1 MQTTPQHMKG
11 YTYKKLMMLLCIICT
26 YTLISN
32 TYALTTVRIAA
43 PQTKHD
49 KRFEHKYDVI
59 STALKLTEAEYGSF
73 TIKSEL
79 PLLQGK
85 RMIDGVAKGDIINIS
100 IGPYN
105 KDWDENTLTIPVPI
119 RGGAL
124 SYRLLL
130 IHKKDIERYQHVK
143 TIEDLKNF
151 NAGVLSTWATK
162 ELLQHQ
168 KLPTI
173 DSNHYSGLFVMLNNH
188 RFDYIARGIY
198 EIFDELIAY
207 AGQLNNIIIEPTLAI
222 YAPTYTLVYVSPN
235 YPKLAERLH
244 KGLLLMEKNGDLKR
258 IFNHYYGDSV
268 KKSNIA
274 NRTILHL
281 TPPPELTFITPLNI
295 NYVTHK
301 TTQPLKIKALQD

>member
-1 MQTTPQHMKG
+1 MQATAHHMKD
-11 YTYKKLMMLLCIICT
+11 YIYKKFILFLYTVCAHILL
-26 YTLISN
+26 SN
-32 TYALTTVRIAA
+32 AHALTTVKIAA

-59 STALKLTEAEYGSF
+59 NTALKLTEAEYGSF

-100 IGPYN
+100 VGPYN
-105 KDWDENTLTIPVPI
+105 KNWDKNTLTIPVPI

-130 IHKKDIERYQHVK
+130 IHKEDIERYRQVK

-151 NAGVLSTWATK
+151 NAGVLSTWTTK
-162 ELLQHQ
+162 ELFHNQ

-173 DSNHYSGLFVMLNNH
+173 DSNHYNGLFIMLNNH
-188 RFDYIARGIY
+188 RFDYIARGVY
-198 EIFDELIAY
+198 EIFDEIIEY
-207 AGQLNNIIIEPTLAI
+207 GEQLNNIIIEPTLAI
-222 YAPTYTLVYVSPN
+222 YTPTYTLIYVSPN

-244 KGLLLMEKNGDLKR
+244 KGLLLMVKNGDLKR
-258 IFNHYYGDSV
+258 IFNRYYDDSV
-268 KKSNIA
+268 KKSNIE

-281 TPPPELTFITPLNI
+281 TPPPELTFTTPLDI
-295 NYVTHK
+295 NYITHK
-301 TTQPLKIKALQD
+301 TTQPLKIKAMQD

>member
-1 MQTTPQHMKG
+1 MILQ
-11 YTYKKLMMLLCIICT
+11 CIICT
-26 YTLISN
+26 HSLIPS

-43 PQTKHD
+43 PQTKYD
-49 KRFEHKYDVI
+49 KGFEHKYDVI
-59 STALKLTEAEYGSF
+59 KTALTLTEAEYGSF

-105 KDWDENTLTIPVPI
+105 QEWNENTFTIPVPI

-130 IHKKDIERYQHVK
+130 IHKKDLKQYEHVK
-143 TIEDLKNF
+143 TIEDLKRF
-151 NAGVLSTWATK
+151 NAGVLSIWATK
-162 ELLQHQ
+162 ELLQNQ

-173 DSNHYSGLFVMLNNH
+173 DSNHYDGLFTMLNNH

-198 EIFDELIAY
+198 EIFDELALY
-207 AGQLNNIIIEPTLAI
+207 GEQLNNIVIEPTLAI
-222 YAPTYTLVYVSPN
+222 YAPTYTLIYVSPN

-244 KGLLLMEKNGDLKR
+244 KGLLLMVENGDLKR
-258 IFNHYYGDSV
+258 IFTQYYGNSV
-268 KKSNIA
+268 KKSNIE
-274 NRTILHL
+274 NRTILYL
-281 TPPPELTFITPLNI
+281 TPPPNLTFKTPLDVD
-295 NYVTHK
+295 YVTHK
-301 TTQPLKIKALQD
+301 TTRPVKSLSP

>member
-1 MQTTPQHMKG
+1 
-11 YTYKKLMMLLCIICT
+11 MMLLCTIFV

-49 KRFEHKYDVI
+49 KRFQHKHDVI
-59 STALKLTEAEYGSF
+59 NTALKLTETEYGAF
-73 TIKSEL
+73 IIKSEL

-105 KDWDENTLTIPVPI
+105 KDWDKNTLTIPVPI

-143 TIEDLKNF
+143 TIDDLKGF
-151 NAGVLSTWATK
+151 NAGVLSRWTTK
-162 ELLQHQ
+162 ELLQNQ
-168 KLPTI
+168 KLPMI

-188 RFDYIARGIY
+188 RFDYIARGVY
-198 EIFDELIAY
+198 EIFDELVTY
-207 AGQLNNIIIEPTLAI
+207 GGQLNNIIIEPSLAI
-222 YAPTYTLVYVSPN
+222 YAPTYTLIYVSPN

-244 KGLLLMEKNGDLKR
+244 KGLLLMVENGDLKR
-258 IFNHYYGDSV
+258 IFKQYYGDSV
-268 KKSNIA
+268 KKSNIE

-281 TPPPELTFITPLNI
+281 TPPPDLTFTTSLNVD
-295 NYVTHK
+295 YVTHK
-301 TTQPLKIKALQD
+301 TTQPVKIKALQD